1 MKLRTGLVVVAAC
14 VFGIVLLKHYSAG
27 DTHQPHARARHA
39 EAPAAASSMALAAD
53 HSAGRNS
60 GPAFFLPI
68 TGGKPRPRAPMD
80 PFFRVP
86 RTRDGLPL
94 ENDAFVAESVEEQ
107 RWLDRNGYP
116 NSQQVAAYSSASDFT
131 LEQAAAHGD
140 QVAAVELASR
150 QLMRGDPEAGGKL
163 MTAGMNGSSFALS
176 KLAAYLM
183 YSKQGNPELGYAVS
197 RVVELRG
204 DWRSGL
210 GRDLFLPHPL
220 TAVQKARAEGQA
232 FQMLDSFRRHSPVQP
247 YIDPRPFPP
256 LSKAESGAQGSPFR
270 GL

>member
-14 VFGIVLLKHYSAG
+14 VFGIVLLKCYPADESHPP
-27 DTHQPHARARHA
+27 DARTRHA
-39 EAPAAASSMALAAD
+39 EAPATASSMAVAAD
-53 HSAGRNS
+53 DGADQSSSA
-60 GPAFFLPI
+60 AYFLPI
-68 TGGKPRPRAPMD
+68 TGGRPRPRAPMD

-86 RTRDGLPL
+86 KTRNGLPL
-94 ENDAFVAESVEEQ
+94 ENDVFVAESVEEQ

-116 NSQQVAAYSSASDFT
+116 NSQQLAAYSSASDFT

-140 QVAAVELASR
+140 QVAGVELASR
-150 QLMRGDPEAGGKL
+150 QLMQGDPEASGKL

-183 YSKQGNPELGYAVS
+183 YSKHGNPELGYAVS

-220 TAVQKARAEGQA
+220 TPVQKARAEGKA

-247 YIDPRPFPP
+247 YIDPRPFAP
-256 LSKAESGAQGSPFR
+256 LSKNEPGSEPPPLR